1 MPAVRGNSAAVD
13 IEETRFLTIDG
24 RRWRRSDPAIPERLR
39 AALVEELMA
48 ARRRLRRRPDAA
60 TSADARARVGAAKR
74 ALGERGAPW
83 WEPPT
88 LASVDERLAALLS
101 ALSRTECIGT
111 TAELAAASHA
121 DRLPEGEQLVSAAIE
136 RFERVPRT

>member
-1 MPAVRGNSAAVD
+1 MPAVRGHSVAVD
-13 IEETRFLTIDG
+13 ITNATASQPGTGTIVVD
-24 RRWRRSDPAIPERLR
+24 DPSR
-39 AALVEELMA
+39 
-48 ARRRLRRRPDAA
+48 D
-60 TSADARARVGAAKR
+60 S
-74 ALGERGAPW
+74 PW

-101 ALSRTECIGT
+101 ALSPTECIGT

>member
-1 MPAVRGNSAAVD
+1 MAAQSSSEPDSSV
-13 IEETRFLTIDG
+13 EETRYLTIDG

-48 ARRRLRRRPDAA
+48 ARRQLRGRPDAA

-111 TAELAAASHA
+111 TAELASASHA
-121 DRLPEGEQLVSAAIE
+121 DRLPEGEQLVAAAIE